1 MSMRGVVF
9 KLFAVTSAL
18 ILVLF
23 SLVMLLES
31 LFFERFYR
39 SSKIHDLSQNMQV
52 FARQLQQEDKGGSE
66 QEMDRMLGTFMNRN
80 DASTALLNGEFNRV
94 AINPYF
100 IQLRT
105 ADKSVTVLFPSEGM
119 TVRDLQLNIQPGDQ
133 LVVDGIYMDEKDTV
147 LHPVEFQPSGA
158 EPGEGLMRVSGTV
171 TDLILPEQRSF
182 NPYYQDALVDNALRD
197 LAPQSQPD
205 NQLSDGNLL
214 RREWTDEWSGVE
226 YAVLIQPLPEL
237 QTQSGEQRYLL
248 AMTSLQP
255 VGEAVGTL
263 KQYFVYAAPA
273 ILLLVV
279 LLSLI
284 YSRIVSRPLVK
295 LNRLSER
302 LARLDFS
309 AQPDIRSR
317 DEFGT
322 LSRNLVS
329 LSRNLD
335 ETLRELSRT
344 NWQLKK
350 DVAEKERSEQLRR
363 ELIANLSHELK
374 TPLGIVKGF
383 AEGLQD
389 DVAEEKRERYLALI
403 VHETDRMNALILE
416 MLELSKYELKA
427 VKLHTEV
434 FPLTELI
441 ETMAASFSQQMEKK
455 GLTFRMETQGG
466 GAERYV
472 TGDPGKL
479 EQVILNLLSNA
490 VRHASPNSTIYVE
503 VGAGDAGTLT
513 VWIENTGAPI
523 AEEDLDRIWDH
534 FYRVERSRD
543 RKSGGTG
550 LGLAIVKHILE
561 LHGSRYGAVNTAK
574 GVAFYFTLQEFKGD
588 DYEDEYEYK

>member
-1 MSMRGVVF
+1 MRIRGVVF

-23 SLVMLLES
+23 SLVMLLEG

-39 SSKIHDLSQNMQV
+39 SSKLHDLSQNMQL

-66 QEMDRMLGTFMNRN
+66 QELARMLGTFMNRN

-205 NQLSDGNLL
+205 HQLSDGNLL

-226 YAVLIQPLPEL
+226 YAVLIQPLPER

-344 NWQLKK
+344 NRQLKK

-363 ELIANLSHELK
+363 ALIANLSHELK

-403 VHETDRMNALILE
+403 VNETDRMNALILD

-434 FPLTELI
+434 FPLKELI
-441 ETMAASFSQQMEKK
+441 ETLAASFSQQMEKK
-455 GLTFRMETQGG
+455 GLTFRMEAQGVGG
-466 GAERYV
+466 GGERYV
-472 TGDPGKL
+472 IGDPGKL
-479 EQVILNLLSNA
+479 EQVMLNLLSNA
-490 VRHASPNSTIYVE
+490 VRHASPNSTIHIKLE
-503 VGAGDAGTLT
+503 ADEAGTLT

-534 FYRVERSRD
+534 FYRAERSRD

-561 LHGSRYGAVNTAK
+561 LHGSRYGAVNTAQ
-574 GVAFYFTLQEFKGD
+574 GVAFYFSLQEFKGD
-588 DYEDEYEYK
+588 DEDDYK